1 MTYISMFSYPERLLA
16 FRYMR
21 AKRREGFVSI
31 ITAFSV
37 LGITLGV
44 ATLILVTSLMN
55 GIREEMTANFVGV
68 DGHITIYGASRY
80 LMGSQHLLAEI
91 EGKYE
96 DGGMVASVSER
107 IEGQVMASANGRSLG
122 AQVLGLHEYDIEKK
136 PRIATSLSE
145 GTLESYRQGSG
156 VIVGEGLLRNLGLK
170 VGQSIQLI
178 SPQGR
183 ATIAGVMPRIKSYPV
198 VGTFKLGMHAIDSAV
213 LLMPYA
219 EARVYFTLP
228 EVEGGIASA
237 VEVTLDNPS
246 AVREVT
252 EQIRQLLQG
261 QPYRVLDWQETN
273 ASVFTAL
280 QVQQRVM
287 IVILALII
295 LVAAFNIISSLIMLV
310 QDKAREIAILRSM
323 GATRGMVLRIFLL
336 SGMSIGLIGTAAG
349 VALGLL
355 GAAYIDNIRQ
365 FIEKLIGQPILI
377 ENIYFLSTLPT
388 KTDPLEVVA
397 VIALAVALS
406 FLSTLY
412 PAWKAASYQPAEA
425 LQYD

>member
-1 MTYISMFSYPERLLA
+1 MFSYPERLLA

-68 DGHITIYGASRY
+68 DGHITIYGAGRY
-80 LMGSQHLLAEI
+80 LPGSQHLMADL
-91 EGKYE
+91 EGKFE
-96 DGGMVASVSER
+96 DGGALEAMLER
-107 IEGQVMASANGRSLG
+107 IEGQVMVSANGRSLG
-122 AQVLGLHEYDIEKK
+122 AQVLGLHADDMEKK
-136 PRIATSLSE
+136 PRIAASLSDGAREAFRE
-145 GTLESYRQGSG
+145 GNG
-156 VIVGEGLLRNLGLK
+156 VIIGEGLLRNLGLT

-183 ATIAGVMPRIKSYPV
+183 ATIAGVVPRIKSYPV
-198 VGTFKLGMHAIDSAV
+198 VGTFTLGMHSIDSAL
-213 LLMPYA
+213 LLMPYE
-219 EARVYFTLP
+219 EAMVYFTLP
-228 EVEGGIASA
+228 ETEGGMASA
-237 VEVTLDNPS
+237 VEITVKNPS
-246 AVREVT
+246 EVGEVT
-252 EQIRQLLQG
+252 QFIRTELQG
-261 QPYRVLDWQETN
+261 QPFRVLDWQETN

-287 IVILALII
+287 IIILALII

-336 SGMSIGLIGTAAG
+336 SGMSIGLMGTAAG
-349 VALGLL
+349 VVLGLL
-355 GAAYIDNIRQ
+355 GAAYLDTLRQ
-365 FIEKLIGQPILI
+365 GIEALIGQPILV

-397 VIALAVALS
+397 VIALAVLLS

-425 LQYD
+425 LRYD

>member
-1 MTYISMFSYPERLLA
+1 MFSYAERLLA

-55 GIREEMTANFVGV
+55 GIREEMTENFVGV
-68 DGHITIYGASRY
+68 DGHITIYGPGRY
-80 LMGSQHLLAEI
+80 FTGSELLLAEI
-91 EGKYE
+91 ESKFE
-96 DGGMVASVSER
+96 DGGIASISER
-107 IEGQVMASANGRSLG
+107 IEGQVMVTGNGRSLG
-122 AQVLGLHEYDIEKK
+122 AQVMGMHEGDIAGK
-136 PRIATSLSE
+136 PRIAQSLSE
-145 GTLESYRQGSG
+145 GALEAYHEGRG
-156 VIVGEGLLRNLGLK
+156 VIIGEGLLRNLGLK
-170 VGQSIQLI
+170 IGQPITLI

-183 ATIAGVMPRIKSYPV
+183 ATIAGVVPRIKAYPV
-198 VGTFKLGMHAIDSAV
+198 VGTFKLGMHSIDSA
-213 LLMPYA
+213 LMLMPYA
-219 EARVYFTLP
+219 EARVYFGLP
-228 EVEGGIASA
+228 ESEGGIASA
-237 VEVTLDNPS
+237 VQLTLENPQ
-246 AVREVT
+246 ET
-252 EQIRQLLQG
+252 EKFVAYLRNELLAG
-261 QPYRVLDWQETN
+261 QPYRILGWQETN
-273 ASVFTAL
+273 ASIFTAL

-310 QDKAREIAILRSM
+310 QDKAKEIAILRSM

-336 SGMSIGLIGTAAG
+336 SGMSIGLMGTAAG
-349 VALGLL
+349 VLLGLL
-355 GAAYIDNIRQ
+355 GAAYIDQIRQ

-377 ENIYFLSTLPT
+377 ENIYFLSSLPT
-388 KTDPLEVVA
+388 RTDPMEVLA
-397 VIALAVALS
+397 VIGLAVLLS

-425 LQYD
+425 LRYD

>member
-1 MTYISMFSYPERLLA
+1 MFNYPERLLA

-80 LMGSQHLLAEI
+80 LMGSQHLLTEI

-96 DGGMVASVSER
+96 DGGVIASLAER
-107 IEGQVMASANGRSLG
+107 IEGQVMVSANGRSLG
-122 AQVLGLHEYDIEKK
+122 AQVLGFHDDYIEKK
-136 PRIATSLSE
+136 PRIAASLSK
-145 GTLESYRQGSG
+145 GALEAYRQGSG
-156 VIVGEGLLRNLGLK
+156 VIVGEGLLRNLGLQI
-170 VGQSIQLI
+170 GQPIQLI

-183 ATIAGVMPRIKSYPV
+183 ATIAGVVPRIKAYPV
-198 VGTFKLGMHAIDSAV
+198 VGTFKLGMHSIDSSV
-213 LLMPYA
+213 LLMPYD
-219 EARVYFTLP
+219 EARVYFALP

-237 VEVTLDNPS
+237 VEITLQNPS
-246 AVREVT
+246 AVSEVT
-252 EQIRQLLQG
+252 EQIRQLLAG

-310 QDKAREIAILRSM
+310 QDKAREVAILRSM

-336 SGMSIGLIGTAAG
+336 SGMSIGLMGTATG
-349 VALGLL
+349 VVLGLL
-355 GAAYIDNIRQ
+355 GAAYIDSIRQ

-388 KTDPLEVVA
+388 KTDPVEVAA

-425 LQYD
+425 LRYD